1 MNYIL
6 PFIAFAAAYLL
17 GSINSAVMLSKGL
30 FGDDVRNHG
39 SGNAGTTNMMRTYG
53 AKAAAFCFAGDILKG
68 TVSVL
73 LTRLLFG
80 IAGMEEHIGGAV
92 FVAGIVAVLGHMY
105 PVYFRFK
112 GGKGVATA
120 LGAVVAINPIVFG
133 IIFII
138 GIALAGFSGFVSLGS
153 LVGASLFIPVY
164 YFYNGGSIPMAELIP
179 ALILVALI
187 IYNHRTN
194 IKRLLTG
201 TENKFYK
208 KK

>member
-1 MNYIL
+1 MNYVL
-6 PFIAFAAAYLL
+6 PFLSFVAAYLL
-17 GSINSAVMLSKGL
+17 GSINSAVMISKSF

-39 SGNAGTTNMMRTYG
+39 SGNAGTTNMLRTYG
-53 AKAAAFCFAGDILKG
+53 VKAAIGCFAGDILKG

-73 LTRLLFG
+73 LARMVFERCGLQQYSDMAAL
-80 IAGMEEHIGGAV
+80 IAGIT
-92 FVAGIVAVLGHMY
+92 AVLGHMY
-105 PVYFRFK
+105 PIYFRFK
-112 GGKGVATA
+112 GGKGVATS
-120 LGAVVAINPIVFG
+120 LGVVSAINPPVFG
-133 IIFII
+133 VIFVI
-138 GIALAGFSGFVSLGS
+138 GLVLAGFSGYVSLGS

-164 YFYNGGSIPMAELIP
+164 YFYNGGMPTTELIP
-179 ALILVALI
+179 AAVLVLLI